1 MHADPVTAP
10 SPVGASAPSPV
21 SSARATA
28 GAACAALPA
37 GQATAP
43 ALCLIEARYTGDAPV
58 ADRLELDF
66 NTRSKS
72 RLRARLVSGAEVGL
86 FLPRG
91 TILRGGDRLLASDG
105 RVVAVVSAPE
115 ELLEARCATSIEL
128 ARAAFH
134 LGNRH
139 VAVQVGRDAGGDWL
153 RIQADHVLEGMLV
166 GLGALVSSLRAP
178 FEPEAGAYAPG
189 HQHPG
194 DGSGARIHLM
204 AGQ

>member
-1 MHADPVTAP
+1 MPMTAETLADLVMPVP
-10 SPVGASAPSPV
+10 
-21 SSARATA
+21 ATDV
-28 GAACAALPA
+28 L
-37 GQATAP
+37 
-43 ALCLIEARYTGDAPV
+43 LIERLHDGDEQASEM
-58 ADRLELDF
+58 LELDF
-66 NTRSKS
+66 DARTKS
-72 RLRARLVSGAEVGL
+72 RLRTRLASGTEVGL

-91 TILRGGDRLLASDG
+91 TILRGGHRLRARDG
-105 RVVAVVSAPE
+105 RIVAVRAAAE
-115 ELLEARCATSIEL
+115 DLLEARCASAVAL

-139 VAVQVGRDAGGDWL
+139 VAVEVGRDEAGDWL

-166 GLGALVSSLRAP
+166 GLGARVSALRAP